1 MNAPAH
7 PGRTL
12 SRDYKHVKRHATTR
26 GGEPFGGWV
35 GFGAGLALGLGVALL
50 VFLHYRGQPE
60 SAPQQAQAEAA
71 PQSDVATADE
81 MVAGPPAGDVP
92 GGDLTFYDM
101 LKKQEVE
108 VPPDPESRSR
118 AGSRAAGGS
127 ALLQAGAFKQ
137 AGEAEKRVAQLA
149 TLGITARVKRFAMDD
164 ETWYRVQI
172 GPIETAQEYEQI
184 KDKLADAEIEAT
196 TVSSPEPAAPP

>member
-26 GGEPFGGWV
+26 GREPFSGWV

-60 SAPQQAQAEAA
+60 PAPQAPAESA

-81 MVAGPPAGDVP
+81 TTAGPPASWWP
-92 GGDLTFYDM
+92 SRPTPPSRPRR
-101 LKKQEVE
+101 
-108 VPPDPESRSR
+108 VPPSPGWH
-118 AGSRAAGGS
+118 GSGR
-127 ALLQAGAFKQ
+127 
-137 AGEAEKRVAQLA
+137 R
-149 TLGITARVKRFAMDD
+149 
-164 ETWYRVQI
+164 
-172 GPIETAQEYEQI
+172 
-184 KDKLADAEIEAT
+184 
-196 TVSSPEPAAPP
+196 

>member
-1 MNAPAH
+1 
-7 PGRTL
+7 
-12 SRDYKHVKRHATTR
+12 
-26 GGEPFGGWV
+26 
-35 GFGAGLALGLGVALL
+35 
-50 VFLHYRGQPE
+50 
-60 SAPQQAQAEAA
+60 
-71 PQSDVATADE
+71 

-149 TLGITARVKRFAMDD
+149 TLGITALVKRFAMDD